1 MTILRRNCLKEHRK
15 GTKMAKSKLTGLGRG
30 LDAILVD
37 NDYTSGDSITSVR
50 INDVEPNREQPR
62 KQFSQEELEALSDSI
77 VKYGVISPITVRRVG
92 ERYVIIAGERRWRA
106 ARMAGLSEIP
116 VIIISADDKKAAE
129 IALVENIQRSDL
141 NPVEE
146 AQAYAAL
153 IDQYE
158 MTQEEVAEQI
168 GKSRSS
174 VTNSLRLLDLPD
186 TVLSMLAA
194 GKLSSGHAKVLLGIK
209 DGEKLKAAAEKVA
222 ELELSVR
229 DTEKLVKSLSAE
241 PKPEKELPPIDY
253 TKALETSVQ
262 QKLGRTVKIKQNG
275 AKSSITIG
283 FSDNNDLETVLR
295 LLCGDDFV
303 NSL

>member
-1 MTILRRNCLKEHRK
+1 MGKP
-15 GTKMAKSKLTGLGRG
+15 KLPGLGRG

-37 NDYTSGDSITSVR
+37 SDYSPSGDSITSVR

-62 KQFSQEELEALSDSI
+62 KQFPTEELEALSDSI

-153 IDQYE
+153 IDQYGL
-158 MTQEEVAEQI
+158 TQEEVAEQI

-186 TVLSMLAA
+186 AVLSMLAA
-194 GKLSSGHAKVLLGIK
+194 GKLSSGNAKVLLGIK

-222 ELELSVR
+222 EGELSVR
-229 DTEKLVKSLSAE
+229 ETEKLVKQLLAG

-253 TKALETSVQ
+253 TKALETAIQ
-262 QKLGRTVKIKQNG
+262 EKIGRTVKIKQNG
-275 AKSSITIG
+275 VKSSITIG

-295 LLCGDDFV
+295 LLCGDEFV

>member
-1 MTILRRNCLKEHRK
+1 
-15 GTKMAKSKLTGLGRG
+15 MAKPKLTGLGRG

-37 NDYTSGDSITSVR
+37 SDYTSGDSITSVR

-153 IDQYE
+153 IDQYG

-186 TVLSMLAA
+186 AVLSMLAA

-209 DGEKLKAAAEKVA
+209 DGEKLKTAAEKVA
-222 ELELSVR
+222 EFELSVR
-229 DTEKLVKSLSAE
+229 ETEKLVKSILAE
-241 PKPEKELPPIDY
+241 PKPEKELPAIDY

>member
-1 MTILRRNCLKEHRK
+1 MGKP
-15 GTKMAKSKLTGLGRG
+15 KLTGLGRG

-37 NDYTSGDSITSVR
+37 SDYSPSGDSITSVR

-62 KQFSQEELEALSDSI
+62 KQFPTEELEALSDSI

-153 IDQYE
+153 IDQYGL
-158 MTQEEVAEQI
+158 TQEEVAEQI

-174 VTNSLRLLDLPD
+174 VTNSLRLLDLTD
-186 TVLSMLAA
+186 AVLSMLAA

-222 ELELSVR
+222 EGELSVR
-229 DTEKLVKSLSAE
+229 ETEKLVKQLLAG

-253 TKALETSVQ
+253 TKALETAIQ
-262 QKLGRTVKIKQNG
+262 EKIGRTVKIKQNG
-275 AKSSITIG
+275 VKSSITIG

-295 LLCGDDFV
+295 LLCGDEFV

>member
-1 MTILRRNCLKEHRK
+1 
-15 GTKMAKSKLTGLGRG
+15 MAKPKLTGLGRG

-37 NDYTSGDSITSVR
+37 SDYTSGDSITSVR

-153 IDQYE
+153 IDQYGL
-158 MTQEEVAEQI
+158 TQEEVAEQI

-186 TVLSMLAA
+186 AVLSMLAA

-209 DGEKLKAAAEKVA
+209 DGEKLKTAAEKVA

-229 DTEKLVKSLSAE
+229 ETEKLVKSLLAE
-241 PKPEKELPPIDY
+241 PKPEKELPAIDY
-253 TKALETSVQ
+253 TKTLETYVQ

-295 LLCGDDFV
+295 LLCGDEFV

>member
-1 MTILRRNCLKEHRK
+1 
-15 GTKMAKSKLTGLGRG
+15 MAKPKLTGLGRG

-37 NDYTSGDSITSVR
+37 SDYTSGDSITSVR

-153 IDQYE
+153 IDQYGL
-158 MTQEEVAEQI
+158 TQEEVAEQI

-186 TVLSMLAA
+186 AVLSMLAA

-209 DGEKLKAAAEKVA
+209 DGEKLKTAAEKVA
-222 ELELSVR
+222 ELEISVR
-229 DTEKLVKSLSAE
+229 ETEKLVKSLLAE
-241 PKPEKELPPIDY
+241 PKPEKELPAIDY
-253 TKALETSVQ
+253 TKTLETSVQ

-295 LLCGDDFV
+295 LLCGDEFV

>member
-1 MTILRRNCLKEHRK
+1 MGKP
-15 GTKMAKSKLTGLGRG
+15 KLTGLGRG

-37 NDYTSGDSITSVR
+37 SDYSPSGDSITSVR

-62 KQFSQEELEALSDSI
+62 KQFPTEELEALSDSI

-153 IDQYE
+153 IDQYGL
-158 MTQEEVAEQI
+158 TQEEVAEQI

-186 TVLSMLAA
+186 AVLSMLAA

-222 ELELSVR
+222 EGKLSVR
-229 DTEKLVKSLSAE
+229 ETEKLVKQLLAG

-253 TKALETSVQ
+253 TKALETAIQ
-262 QKLGRTVKIKQNG
+262 EKIGRTVKIKQNG
-275 AKSSITIG
+275 VKSSITIG

-295 LLCGDDFV
+295 LLCGDEFV

>member
-1 MTILRRNCLKEHRK
+1 
-15 GTKMAKSKLTGLGRG
+15 MAKPKLTGLGRG

-37 NDYTSGDSITSVR
+37 SDYTSGDSITSVR

-153 IDQYE
+153 IDQYGL
-158 MTQEEVAEQI
+158 TQEEVAEQI

-186 TVLSMLAA
+186 AVLSMLAA

-209 DGEKLKAAAEKVA
+209 DGEKLKTAAEKVA
-222 ELELSVR
+222 GLELSVR
-229 DTEKLVKSLSAE
+229 ETEKLVKSLLAE
-241 PKPEKELPPIDY
+241 PKPEKELPAIDY

-295 LLCGDDFV
+295 LLCGDEFV

>member
-1 MTILRRNCLKEHRK
+1 MGKP
-15 GTKMAKSKLTGLGRG
+15 KLTGLGRG

-37 NDYTSGDSITSVR
+37 SDYSPSGDSITSVR

-62 KQFSQEELEALSDSI
+62 KQFPTEELEALSDSI

-153 IDQYE
+153 IDQYGL
-158 MTQEEVAEQI
+158 TQEEVAEQI

-186 TVLSMLAA
+186 AVLSMLAA
-194 GKLSSGHAKVLLGIK
+194 GKLSAGQAKVLLGRK

-222 ELELSVR
+222 EGELSVR
-229 DTEKLVKSLSAE
+229 ETEKLVKQLLAG

-253 TKALETSVQ
+253 TKALETAIQ
-262 QKLGRTVKIKQNG
+262 EKIGRTVKIKQNG
-275 AKSSITIG
+275 IKSSITIG

-295 LLCGDDFV
+295 LLCGDEFV

>member
-1 MTILRRNCLKEHRK
+1 
-15 GTKMAKSKLTGLGRG
+15 MAKPKLTGLGRG

-37 NDYTSGDSITSVR
+37 SDYSSGDSITSVR
-50 INDVEPNREQPR
+50 INDVEPNKNQPR
-62 KQFSQEELEALSDSI
+62 KVFRQEELEALSDSI
-77 VKYGVISPITVRRVG
+77 VKYGVISPITVRQAG
-92 ERYVIIAGERRWRA
+92 DRYIIIAGERRWRA

-153 IDQYE
+153 IEQYGL
-158 MTQEEVAEQI
+158 TQEEVAEQI

-174 VTNSLRLLDLPD
+174 VTNALRLLDLPD
-186 TVLSMLAA
+186 VALALLA
-194 GKLSSGHAKVLLGIK
+194 EGKLSSGHAKVLLGIK
-209 DGEKLKAAAEKVA
+209 DAKKLAEAAQKVA
-222 ELELSVR
+222 DSELSVR
-229 DTEKLVKSLSAE
+229 ETEKLVKQLCAQ

-253 TKALETSVQ
+253 TRALETAIQ
-262 QKLGRTVKIKQNG
+262 DKIGRTVKIKQNG
-275 AKSSITIG
+275 TKSSITIG

>member
-1 MTILRRNCLKEHRK
+1 
-15 GTKMAKSKLTGLGRG
+15 MAKPKLTGLGRG

-37 NDYTSGDSITSVR
+37 SDYTSGDSITSVR

-153 IDQYE
+153 IDQYGL
-158 MTQEEVAEQI
+158 TQEEVAEQI

-186 TVLSMLAA
+186 AVLSMLTA

-209 DGEKLKAAAEKVA
+209 DGEKLKTAAEKVA

-229 DTEKLVKSLSAE
+229 ETEKLVKSLLAE
-241 PKPEKELPPIDY
+241 PKPEKELPAIDY

-295 LLCGDDFV
+295 LLCGDEFV

>member
-1 MTILRRNCLKEHRK
+1 
-15 GTKMAKSKLTGLGRG
+15 MAKPKLTGLGRG

-37 NDYTSGDSITSVR
+37 SDYSSGDSISSVR
-50 INDVEPNREQPR
+50 INDVEPNKNQPR
-62 KQFSQEELEALSDSI
+62 KVFQQEELEALSDSI
-77 VKYGVISPITVRRVG
+77 VKYGVISPITVRQAG
-92 ERYVIIAGERRWRA
+92 DRYIIIAGERRWRA

-153 IDQYE
+153 IEQYGL
-158 MTQEEVAEQI
+158 TQEEVAEQI

-174 VTNSLRLLDLPD
+174 VTNALRLLDLPD
-186 TVLSMLAA
+186 VALALLAA
-194 GKLSSGHAKVLLGIK
+194 GKLSAGHAKVLLGLK
-209 DGEKLKAAAEKVA
+209 DAKKLAEAAQKVA
-222 ELELSVR
+222 DSELSVR
-229 DTEKLVKSLSAE
+229 ETEKLVKPLCAQ

-253 TKALETSVQ
+253 TRALETAIQ
-262 QKLGRTVKIKQNG
+262 DKIGRTVKIKQNG

>member
-1 MTILRRNCLKEHRK
+1 MGKP
-15 GTKMAKSKLTGLGRG
+15 KLTGLGRG

-37 NDYTSGDSITSVR
+37 SDYSPSGDSITSVR

-62 KQFSQEELEALSDSI
+62 KQFPTEELEALSDSI

-153 IDQYE
+153 IDQYGL
-158 MTQEEVAEQI
+158 TQEEVAEQI

-186 TVLSMLAA
+186 AVLSMLAT

-222 ELELSVR
+222 EGELSVR
-229 DTEKLVKSLSAE
+229 ETEKLVKQLLAG

-253 TKALETSVQ
+253 TKALETAIQ
-262 QKLGRTVKIKQNG
+262 EKIGRTVKIKQNG
-275 AKSSITIG
+275 VKSSITIG

-295 LLCGDDFV
+295 LLCGDEFV

>member
-1 MTILRRNCLKEHRK
+1 
-15 GTKMAKSKLTGLGRG
+15 MAKPKLTGLGRG

-37 NDYTSGDSITSVR
+37 SDYTSGDSITSVR

-153 IDQYE
+153 IDQYGL
-158 MTQEEVAEQI
+158 TQEEVAEQI

-186 TVLSMLAA
+186 AVLSMLAA

-209 DGEKLKAAAEKVA
+209 DGEKLKTAAEKVA
-222 ELELSVR
+222 EFELSVR
-229 DTEKLVKSLSAE
+229 ETEKLVKSILAE
-241 PKPEKELPPIDY
+241 PKPEKELPAIDY

-295 LLCGDDFV
+295 LLCGDEFV

>member
-1 MTILRRNCLKEHRK
+1 
-15 GTKMAKSKLTGLGRG
+15 MAKPKLTGLGRG

-37 NDYTSGDSITSVR
+37 SDYTSGDSITSVR

-153 IDQYE
+153 IDQYG

-186 TVLSMLAA
+186 AVLSMLAA
-194 GKLSSGHAKVLLGIK
+194 GTLSSGHAKVLLGIK
-209 DGEKLKAAAEKVA
+209 DGEKLKTAAEKVA

-229 DTEKLVKSLSAE
+229 ETEKLVKSLLAE
-241 PKPEKELPPIDY
+241 LKPEKELPAIDY

-275 AKSSITIG
+275 VKSSITIG

>member
-1 MTILRRNCLKEHRK
+1 MGKP
-15 GTKMAKSKLTGLGRG
+15 KLTGLGRG

-37 NDYTSGDSITSVR
+37 SDYSPSGDSITSVR

-62 KQFSQEELEALSDSI
+62 KQFPTEELEALSDSI

-106 ARMAGLSEIP
+106 ARMAGRSEIP

-153 IDQYE
+153 IDQYGL
-158 MTQEEVAEQI
+158 TQEEVAEQI

-186 TVLSMLAA
+186 AVLSMLAA

-222 ELELSVR
+222 EGELSVR
-229 DTEKLVKSLSAE
+229 ETEKLVKQLLAG

-253 TKALETSVQ
+253 TKALETAIQ
-262 QKLGRTVKIKQNG
+262 EKIGRTVKIKQNG
-275 AKSSITIG
+275 VKSSITIG

-295 LLCGDDFV
+295 LLCGDEFV

>member
-1 MTILRRNCLKEHRK
+1 
-15 GTKMAKSKLTGLGRG
+15 MAKPKLTGLGRG

-37 NDYTSGDSITSVR
+37 SDYTSGDSITSVR

-146 AQAYAAL
+146 SQAYAAL
-153 IDQYE
+153 IDQYGL
-158 MTQEEVAEQI
+158 TQEEVAEQI

-186 TVLSMLAA
+186 AVLSMLAA

-209 DGEKLKAAAEKVA
+209 DGEKLKTAAEKVA

-229 DTEKLVKSLSAE
+229 ETEKLVKSLLAE
-241 PKPEKELPPIDY
+241 PKPEKELPAIDY
-253 TKALETSVQ
+253 TKTLETSVQ

-295 LLCGDDFV
+295 LLCGDEFV

>member
-1 MTILRRNCLKEHRK
+1 
-15 GTKMAKSKLTGLGRG
+15 MAKPKLTGLGRG

-37 NDYTSGDSITSVR
+37 SDYTSGDSITSVR

-153 IDQYE
+153 IDQYG

-186 TVLSMLAA
+186 AVLSMLAA

-209 DGEKLKAAAEKVA
+209 DGEKLKTAAEKVA

-229 DTEKLVKSLSAE
+229 ETEKLVKSLLAE
-241 PKPEKELPPIDY
+241 PKPEKELPAIDY

>member
-1 MTILRRNCLKEHRK
+1 
-15 GTKMAKSKLTGLGRG
+15 MAKPKLTGLGRG

-37 NDYTSGDSITSVR
+37 SDYSSGDSISSVR
-50 INDVEPNREQPR
+50 INDVEPNKNQPR
-62 KQFSQEELEALSDSI
+62 KVFQQEELEALSDSI
-77 VKYGVISPITVRRVG
+77 VKYGVISPITVRQAG
-92 ERYVIIAGERRWRA
+92 DRYIIIAGERRWRA

-153 IDQYE
+153 IEQYGL
-158 MTQEEVAEQI
+158 TQEEVAEQI

-174 VTNSLRLLDLPD
+174 VTNALRLLDLPD
-186 TVLSMLAA
+186 VALALLAA
-194 GKLSSGHAKVLLGIK
+194 GQLSAGHAKVLLGLK
-209 DGEKLKAAAEKVA
+209 DAKKLAEAAQKVA
-222 ELELSVR
+222 DSELSVR
-229 DTEKLVKSLSAE
+229 ETEKLVKQLCAQ
-241 PKPEKELPPIDY
+241 PKPEKKLPPIDY
-253 TKALETSVQ
+253 TRALETAIQ
-262 QKLGRTVKIKQNG
+262 DKIGRTVKIKQNG

>member
-1 MTILRRNCLKEHRK
+1 
-15 GTKMAKSKLTGLGRG
+15 MAKPKLTGLGRG

-37 NDYTSGDSITSVR
+37 SDYTSGDSITSVR

-92 ERYVIIAGERRWRA
+92 ERYVIVAGERRWRA

-153 IDQYE
+153 IDQYGL
-158 MTQEEVAEQI
+158 TQEEVAEQI

-186 TVLSMLAA
+186 AVLSMLAA

-209 DGEKLKAAAEKVA
+209 DGEKLKTAAEKVA

-229 DTEKLVKSLSAE
+229 ETEKLVKSILAE
-241 PKPEKELPPIDY
+241 PKPEKELPAIDY

-295 LLCGDDFV
+295 LLCGDEFV

>member
-1 MTILRRNCLKEHRK
+1 
-15 GTKMAKSKLTGLGRG
+15 MAKPKLTGLGRG

-37 NDYTSGDSITSVR
+37 SDYTSGDSITSVR

-153 IDQYE
+153 IDQYGL
-158 MTQEEVAEQI
+158 TQEEVAEQI

-186 TVLSMLAA
+186 AVLSMLAA

-209 DGEKLKAAAEKVA
+209 AGEKLKAAAEKVA
-222 ELELSVR
+222 EGELSVR
-229 DTEKLVKSLSAE
+229 ETEKLVKSLLAE
-241 PKPEKELPPIDY
+241 PKPEKELPAIDY

-295 LLCGDDFV
+295 LLCGDEFV

>member
-1 MTILRRNCLKEHRK
+1 
-15 GTKMAKSKLTGLGRG
+15 MAKPKLTGLGRG

-37 NDYTSGDSITSVR
+37 SDYTSGDSITSVR

-153 IDQYE
+153 IDQYGL
-158 MTQEEVAEQI
+158 TQEEVAEQI

-186 TVLSMLAA
+186 AVLSMLAA

-229 DTEKLVKSLSAE
+229 ETEKLVKSLLAE
-241 PKPEKELPPIDY
+241 PKPEKELPAIDY

-295 LLCGDDFV
+295 LLCGDEFV

>member
-1 MTILRRNCLKEHRK
+1 
-15 GTKMAKSKLTGLGRG
+15 MAKPKLTGLGRG

-37 NDYTSGDSITSVR
+37 SDYTSGDSITSVR

-153 IDQYE
+153 IDQYG

-186 TVLSMLAA
+186 AVLSMLAA
-194 GKLSSGHAKVLLGIK
+194 GTLSSGHAKVLLGIK
-209 DGEKLKAAAEKVA
+209 DGEKLKTAAEKVA

-229 DTEKLVKSLSAE
+229 ETEKLVKSLLAE
-241 PKPEKELPPIDY
+241 PKP
-253 TKALETSVQ
+253 
-262 QKLGRTVKIKQNG
+262 
-275 AKSSITIG
+275 
-283 FSDNNDLETVLR
+283 
-295 LLCGDDFV
+295 
-303 NSL
+303 

>member
-1 MTILRRNCLKEHRK
+1 
-15 GTKMAKSKLTGLGRG
+15 MAKPKLTGLGRG

-37 NDYTSGDSITSVR
+37 SDYTSGDSITSVR

-153 IDQYE
+153 IDQYGL
-158 MTQEEVAEQI
+158 TQEEVAEQI

-186 TVLSMLAA
+186 AVLSMLAA

-209 DGEKLKAAAEKVA
+209 DGEKLKTAAEKVA

-229 DTEKLVKSLSAE
+229 ETEKLVKSLLAE
-241 PKPEKELPPIDY
+241 PKPEKELPAIDY

>member
-1 MTILRRNCLKEHRK
+1 MGKP
-15 GTKMAKSKLTGLGRG
+15 KLTGLGRG

-37 NDYTSGDSITSVR
+37 SDYSPSGDSITSVR

-62 KQFSQEELEALSDSI
+62 KQFPTEELEALSDSI
-77 VKYGVISPITVRRVG
+77 VKYGVISSITVRRVG

-153 IDQYE
+153 IDQYGL
-158 MTQEEVAEQI
+158 TQEEVAEQI

-186 TVLSMLAA
+186 AVLSMLAA

-222 ELELSVR
+222 EGELSVR
-229 DTEKLVKSLSAE
+229 ETEKLVKQLLAG

-253 TKALETSVQ
+253 TKALETAIQ
-262 QKLGRTVKIKQNG
+262 EKIGRTVKIKQNG
-275 AKSSITIG
+275 VKSSITIG

-295 LLCGDDFV
+295 LLCGDEFV

>member
-1 MTILRRNCLKEHRK
+1 
-15 GTKMAKSKLTGLGRG
+15 MAKPKLTGLGRG

-37 NDYTSGDSITSVR
+37 SDYTSGDSITSVR

-153 IDQYE
+153 IDQYG

-186 TVLSMLAA
+186 AVLSMLAA

-222 ELELSVR
+222 KLELSVR
-229 DTEKLVKSLSAE
+229 ETEKLVKSLLAE
-241 PKPEKELPPIDY
+241 PKPEKELPAIDY

-295 LLCGDDFV
+295 LLCGDEFV

>member
-1 MTILRRNCLKEHRK
+1 MGKP
-15 GTKMAKSKLTGLGRG
+15 KLTGLGRG

-37 NDYTSGDSITSVR
+37 SDYSPSGDSITSVR

-62 KQFSQEELEALSDSI
+62 KQFPTEELEALSDSI

-153 IDQYE
+153 IDQYGL
-158 MTQEEVAEQI
+158 TQEEVAEQI

-186 TVLSMLAA
+186 AVLSMLAA

-209 DGEKLKAAAEKVA
+209 DGEKLKAAAEKVV
-222 ELELSVR
+222 EGELSVR
-229 DTEKLVKSLSAE
+229 ETEKLVKQLLAG

-253 TKALETSVQ
+253 TKALETAIQ
-262 QKLGRTVKIKQNG
+262 EKIGRTVKIKQNG
-275 AKSSITIG
+275 VKSSITIG

-295 LLCGDDFV
+295 LLCGDEFV

>member
-1 MTILRRNCLKEHRK
+1 MGKP
-15 GTKMAKSKLTGLGRG
+15 KLTGLGRG

-37 NDYTSGDSITSVR
+37 SDYSPSGDSITSVR

-62 KQFSQEELEALSDSI
+62 KQFPTEELEALSDSI

-116 VIIISADDKKAAE
+116 VIIISADDKKTAE

-153 IDQYE
+153 IDQYGL
-158 MTQEEVAEQI
+158 TQEEVAEQI

-186 TVLSMLAA
+186 AVLSMLAA

-222 ELELSVR
+222 EGELSVR
-229 DTEKLVKSLSAE
+229 ETEKLVKQLLAG

-253 TKALETSVQ
+253 TKALETAIQ
-262 QKLGRTVKIKQNG
+262 EKIGRTVKIKQNG
-275 AKSSITIG
+275 VKSSITIG

-295 LLCGDDFV
+295 LLCGDEFV